1 MRTIRKHR
9 RWLPAVLGVAA
20 TIVLAGF
27 VGTASAASSA
37 TTGDLP
43 VGVLAPFTGQY
54 AWLGENESEM
64 ATFVVKQVNASGG
77 ICGQKVNLIN
87 ADAQGTVQGGTL
99 ATRKVVNVNHVL
111 AVVGPSSLAF
121 NGARSVL
128 EDSGTL
134 MITPSAGTTE
144 LNRASKTLFYRTSP
158 SDSLGGRAIARAIT
172 KADKYLDEGESF
184 DKVAMLYGTGP
195 DYVSFV
201 KPVTRAMKDY
211 GSPLVQATKFK
222 TGKQSYRSVIANI
235 IRHDPDMIILVG
247 PPQDVATILR
257 QGFQLGYDGAWFVTN
272 EEVSASFIKLA
283 TPAVANGLYGIHPA
297 GTAADLRQRVAEQL
311 GHKLKP
317 FQPNTYDAVNVLALA
332 MYAACTA
339 DGKVTTNTIKSHM
352 DAVAN
357 AGSDDVKVN
366 SYAAGKEAIDNGKSI
381 DYHGM
386 TGPVDFDDYGNV
398 TAPFTVM
405 EVKDGNWESISVVP
419 AIVLE

>member
-1 MRTIRKHR
+1 MSPIRKHR
-9 RWLPAVLGVAA
+9 RWLFTVLGVAA
-20 TIVLAGF
+20 TVVLAGL
-27 VGTASAASSA
+27 VGTASAASSD
-37 TTGDLP
+37 TNEDLP

-64 ATFVVKQVNASGG
+64 ATFVVEQVNASGG
-77 ICGQKVNLIN
+77 ICGQKVHLIN

-99 ATRKVVNVNHVL
+99 ATRKVVNINHVL

-121 NGARSVL
+121 SGARQVL

-172 KADKYLDEGESF
+172 KADKYLDGGPF
-184 DKVAMLYGTGP
+184 NKVAMMYGTGP

-201 KPVTRAMKDY
+201 KPVSRAMKDY
-211 GSPLVQATKFK
+211 GSPLIHAVEFK
-222 TGKQSYRSVIANI
+222 TGKPSYRSVIANVL
-235 IRHDPDMIILVG
+235 RHDPDMIIMVG

-257 QGFQLGYDGAWFVTN
+257 QAFQLGYAGAWFVTN

-283 TPAVANGLYGIHPA
+283 TPAVVDGIYGIQPT
-297 GTAADLRQRVAEQL
+297 GTAADLRQKVAEKL

-317 FQPNTYDAVNVLALA
+317 FQSNTYDAVNVLALA
-332 MYAACTA
+332 MYAACIQN
-339 DGKVTTNTIKSHM
+339 GEVTTDTIKKHM
-352 DAVAN
+352 DAAAN
-357 AGSDDVKVN
+357 PADSDVKV
-366 SYAAGKEAIDNGKSI
+366 SSFAAGKKALDNGKGI

-386 TGPVDFDDYGNV
+386 TGPVDFDAYGNV

-405 EVKDGNWESISVVP
+405 QVKDGKWKPISVVL
-419 AIVLE
+419 AEDLE